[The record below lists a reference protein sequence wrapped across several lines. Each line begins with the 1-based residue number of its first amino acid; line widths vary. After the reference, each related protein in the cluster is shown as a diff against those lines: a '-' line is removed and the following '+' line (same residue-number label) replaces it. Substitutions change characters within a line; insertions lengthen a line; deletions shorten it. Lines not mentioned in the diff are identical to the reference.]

1 VTALLGWA
9 LAVAAVVLGFLSW
22 GWPGVLLALTVVV
35 FWLLLQ
41 FSRALRAMREASGRP
56 VGEVASA
63 VMLNARLHR
72 GMRLTQ
78 VITKTRSLGR
88 KLADDPETF
97 GWTDANGDSVRVE
110 FTAGRCSAQALQ
122 RAEVPPPAGS

>member
-1 VTALLGWA
+1 MNALLGWG
-9 LAVAAVVLGFLSW
+9 LAVAALVLGFLSW
-22 GWPGVLLALTVVV
+22 GWPGVLLALAMVV

-56 VGEVASA
+56 VGQVASA

-78 VITKTRSLGR
+78 VITKTRSLGL
-88 KLADDPETF
+88 KLADEPETF
-97 GWTDANGDSVRVE
+97 SWTDAAGDSVRME
-110 FTAGRCSAQALQ
+110 FTAGRCSAWELQ
-122 RAEVPPPAGS
+122 RAEAPPA